1 MPGHLRLLDGTG
13 AVHVQRLLGSS
24 VRTSSRSPLTGILA
38 VQTADGSVEF
48 EIDEETAHAIRADI
62 EHFLS
67 Q

>member
-38 VQTADGSVEF
+38 VQTADGFVEF
-48 EIDEETAHAIRADI
+48 EIDEEMAHEIRADI